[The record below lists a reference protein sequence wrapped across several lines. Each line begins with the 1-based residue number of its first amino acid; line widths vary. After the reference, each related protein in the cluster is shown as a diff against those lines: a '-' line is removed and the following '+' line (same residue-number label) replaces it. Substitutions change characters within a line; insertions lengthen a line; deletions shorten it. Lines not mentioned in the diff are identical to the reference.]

1 MYNGAAVA
9 ALAGDGHHAFR
20 FTEQREWSQ
29 RRTHYTEPGGFLDTS
44 NDERPGCSF
53 RRFTSEHKEKVE
65 TEGFRTDVFTRIN
78 SQDGLIPNDIFILHL
93 VI

>member
-1 MYNGAAVA
+1 MDTTLSGLLSSASGVR
-9 ALAGDGHHAFR
+9 DGL
-20 FTEQREWSQ
+20 TTPES
-29 RRTHYTEPGGFLDTS
+29 GGFLDTS

-53 RRFTSEHKEKVE
+53 RRFTSEHKEKAE